1 MSVKRL
7 TFKTK
12 ENDPYI
18 HGKAYVTCNVKGCL
32 SITCEADPPCERMQE
47 VVDRLYDFENIL
59 GDDYDLEK
67 LRDIVARSENQSIVC
82 ETLRNMVKVYQDE
95 ILPAFRELLYNRE
108 PIDRT
113 PLLKCG
119 DIVEINPER
128 RKNKWKKGTVSQ
140 VLLCKGDE
148 WVYNI
153 TVKHGYPETR
163 HFPCKDEDIGDW
175 VQLVR

>member
-153 TVKHGYPETR
+153 TVKHGYPETKR
-163 HFPCKDEDIGDW
+163 FSCKDEDIGDW

>member
-1 MSVKRL
+1 MERL
-7 TFKTK
+7 TYDFCF
-12 ENDPYI
+12 
-18 HGKAYVTCNVKGCL
+18 HGEHCNQVKG
-32 SITCEADPPCERMQE
+32 ADNLMCDE
-47 VVDRLYDFENIL
+47 VCRKVSDKGCKGCPIAKAFDRLGEIEDIL

-119 DIVEINPER
+119 DLVEINPER

-153 TVKHGYPETR
+153 TVKHGYPETK
-163 HFPCKDEDIGDW
+163 HFSCKDEDIGDW